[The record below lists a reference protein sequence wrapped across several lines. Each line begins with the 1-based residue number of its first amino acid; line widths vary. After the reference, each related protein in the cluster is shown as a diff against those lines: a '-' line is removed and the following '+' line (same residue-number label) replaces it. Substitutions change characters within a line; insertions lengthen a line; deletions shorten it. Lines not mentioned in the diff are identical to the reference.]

1 MNWKKACAAAALA
14 AALAGAAASAAAQQL
29 AEGVAA
35 IVNDAVISTYDVRV
49 RANMLL
55 VSAGIQSTPEM
66 MERARAQAIRDL
78 IDERLQLQEYRARTE
93 NTISQDSIDRR
104 IGDIARSNNLTPEQF
119 IASLA
124 QAGVP
129 ISTLRQQ
136 IEADIAWQSLMG
148 GMYGSRL
155 RISEVEIRETQER
168 LAASA
173 TRPQYLIS
181 EIFLPANSEQEFQ
194 DMMQGGMRL
203 IQEMQNGAP
212 FPLVAR
218 QFSASPTAAAGGDV
232 GWIGASELAPELQPI
247 AERLQPGQVSLPV
260 RTPNGVYIIA
270 LRERRAGAA
279 EGATSMVSLRQ
290 ITAPA
295 ARINQ
300 LQRAQ
305 SRISGCGALER
316 EANTVGGG
324 AAVVDLGRAVESDL
338 SPDVRAR
345 IGGVATGS
353 ASAPVVSGD
362 TANIFVVCAR
372 EAGGAAVPSREEIEG
387 RLREREMTM
396 LSDRYLRNLRR
407 EATIITRQ

>member
-1 MNWKKACAAAALA
+1 MKWKQACAAAALA
-14 AALAGAAASAAAQQL
+14 AALAGTAAPAAAQL

-66 MERARAQAIRDL
+66 LERARAQAMRDL
-78 IDERLQLQEYRARTE
+78 VDERLQLQETARFDVAVTPE
-93 NTISQDSIDRR
+93 QIETR
-104 IGDIARSNNLTPEQF
+104 IGDIARSNEMTPEQF
-119 IASLA
+119 TASLA
-124 QAGVP
+124 RAGVP

-136 IEADIAWQSLMG
+136 IQADIAWQRLMG

-155 RISEVEIRETQER
+155 RVSEVEIRETQER

-181 EIFLPANSEQEFQ
+181 EIFLPADSEPEFQ
-194 DMMQGGMRL
+194 EMMQGGMRL

-232 GWIGASELAPELQPI
+232 GWIGANELAPELQPI
-247 AERLQPGQVSLPV
+247 AERLQAGQVSLPI
-260 RTPNGVYIIA
+260 RTPTGVYIIA

-279 EGATSMVSLRQ
+279 QGATSLVSLRQ

-295 ARINQ
+295 ARLNQ

-305 SRISGCGALER
+305 SRISGCGGLER
-316 EANTVGGG
+316 EANAIGGG

-338 SPDVRAR
+338 APDVRAR
-345 IGGVATGS
+345 LNGVATGS
-353 ASAPVVSGD
+353 ATAPVVSGD
-362 TANIFVVCAR
+362 QANIFVVCAR

-387 RLREREMTM
+387 RLRERELTM

>member
-14 AALAGAAASAAAQQL
+14 AALAGAAAPVAAQQL

-78 IDERLQLQEYRARTE
+78 IDERLQIQESARFEVTVTPDQI
-93 NTISQDSIDRR
+93 NTR
-104 IGDIARSNNLTPEQF
+104 IGDIARSNEMTAEQF
-119 IASLA
+119 AASLA
-124 QAGVP
+124 RAGVP

-136 IEADIAWQSLMG
+136 IEADIAWQRLMG

-181 EIFLPANSEQEFQ
+181 EIFLPASTEQEFQ
-194 DMMQGGMRL
+194 EMQQGGMRL

-212 FPLVAR
+212 FPMVAR

-260 RTPNGVYIIA
+260 RTPTGVYIIA

-279 EGATSMVSLRQ
+279 EGATTMVSLRQ

-295 ARINQ
+295 SRMSQ

-305 SRISGCGALER
+305 SRISGCGSLDR
-316 EANTVGGG
+316 EANTIGGG

-338 SPDVRAR
+338 SADVRSR
-345 IGGVATGS
+345 IAGVATGA
-353 ASAPVVSGD
+353 ASTPVLSGD

-387 RLREREMTM
+387 RLRERELTM

-407 EATIITRQ
+407 EATIITR

>member
-1 MNWKKACAAAALA
+1 MKWKQACAAAALA
-14 AALAGAAASAAAQQL
+14 AALAGTAAPASAQL

-35 IVNDAVISTYDVRV
+35 IVNDAAISTYDVRV

-55 VSAGIQSTPEM
+55 VSAGIQSTPDM
-66 MERARAQAIRDL
+66 QERARAQAMRDL
-78 IDERLQLQEYRARTE
+78 IDEVLQLQETSKFSVAVTPE
-93 NTISQDSIDRR
+93 QIDGR
-104 IGDIARSNNLTPEQF
+104 INDIARSNEMTSEQF
-119 IASLA
+119 IGSLA
-124 QAGVP
+124 RAGVP

-136 IEADIAWQSLMG
+136 IEADISWQRLMS

-155 RISEVEIRETQER
+155 RVSEVEIRETQER
-168 LAASA
+168 LAAAA

-181 EIFLPANSEQEFQ
+181 EIFLPANSEGEFQ
-194 DMMQGGMRL
+194 EMMQGGMRL

-232 GWIGASELAPELQPI
+232 GWIAATELAPELQPV

-260 RTPNGVYIIA
+260 RTPTGVYIIA

-279 EGATSMVSLRQ
+279 QGATSLVSLRQ
-290 ITAPA
+290 IVAPA
-295 ARINQ
+295 TRMAQLQRTVARIN
-300 LQRAQ
+300 
-305 SRISGCGALER
+305 GCGSLER
-316 EANTVGGG
+316 EVANVGGG
-324 AAVVDLGRAVESDL
+324 ASVVDLGRAVESDL
-338 SPDVRAR
+338 SADVRSR
-345 IGGVATGS
+345 IANVAAGS
-353 ASAPVVSGD
+353 ATAPVVNGEE
-362 TANIFVVCAR
+362 ANVFVVCAR
-372 EAGGAAVPSREEIEG
+372 QAGGAAVPSREEIEG

>member
-1 MNWKKACAAAALA
+1 MKFKQACAAVALA
-14 AALAGAAASAAAQQL
+14 AALAGTAAPAAAQL

-66 MERARAQAIRDL
+66 LERARAQAIQDL
-78 IDERLQLQEYRARTE
+78 VDERLQLQESARFEVTV
-93 NTISQDSIDRR
+93 
-104 IGDIARSNNLTPEQF
+104 TPEQVDSRINDIAQSNEMTSEQF
-119 IASLA
+119 AASLA
-124 QAGVP
+124 RAGVP

-136 IEADIAWQSLMG
+136 IEADIAWQRLMG
-148 GMYGSRL
+148 GVYGSRL
-155 RISEVEIRETQER
+155 RVSEVEIRDTQER

-181 EIFLPANSEQEFQ
+181 EIFLPANSEPEFQ
-194 DMMQGGMRL
+194 EMMQGGMRL

-212 FPLVAR
+212 FPMVAR

-270 LRERRAGAA
+270 LRERRAGAP
-279 EGATSMVSLRQ
+279 EGATTLVALRQ
-290 ITAPA
+290 ITAAA
-295 ARINQ
+295 ARMSQ
-300 LQRAQ
+300 LQRTQ

-316 EANTVGGG
+316 EANTIGGG
-324 AAVVDLGRAVESDL
+324 ATVVDLGRAVESDL

-345 IGGVATGS
+345 ISGVATGS

>member
-1 MNWKKACAAAALA
+1 MNIKQACAAALA
-14 AALAGAAASAAAQQL
+14 VAALAGAPAPASAQL

-35 IVNDAVISTYDVRV
+35 IVNDSVISTYDVRV

-66 MERARAQAIRDL
+66 LERARAQALDEL
-78 IDERLQLQEYRARTE
+78 IDERLQIQEYRSRADTPV
-93 NTISQDSIDRR
+93 NPDSIDRR
-104 IGDIARSNNLTPEQF
+104 IGDIARSNNLTSEQF
-119 IASLA
+119 VESLA
-124 QAGVP
+124 AAGVP
-129 ISTLRQQ
+129 VSTLRQQ
-136 IEADIAWQSLMG
+136 IEADIAWQALMNG
-148 GMYGSRL
+148 LYGSRL
-155 RISEVEIRETQER
+155 RISEIEVRETQER

-181 EIFLPANSEQEFQ
+181 EIFLPASNEGEFQ
-194 DMMQGGMRL
+194 NMMQGGMRL

-232 GWIGASELAPELQPI
+232 GWIAASELAPELQPI

-270 LRERRAGAA
+270 LRERREGLS
-279 EGATSMVSLRQ
+279 EGASTVISLRQ
-290 ITAPA
+290 VTAPA
-295 ARINQ
+295 ARLAQ

-305 SRISGCGALER
+305 SRINGCGALER
-316 EANTVGGG
+316 EANTFGGS
-324 AAVVDLGRAVESDL
+324 VVDLGRAVESDL
-338 SPDVRAR
+338 SADVRSR
-345 IGGVATGS
+345 IDGVANGR
-353 ASAPVVSGD
+353 ASTAVVNGD
-362 TANIFVVCAR
+362 TANIFVVCQR
-372 EAGGAAVPSREEIEG
+372 EAGGAAVPSREEIEA
-387 RLREREMTM
+387 RLREREMSM

>member
-1 MNWKKACAAAALA
+1 MKWKQACAAAALA
-14 AALAGAAASAAAQQL
+14 AALAGTAAPASAQL

-35 IVNDAVISTYDVRV
+35 IVNDAAISTYDVRV

-55 VSAGIQSTPEM
+55 VSAGIQSTPDM
-66 MERARAQAIRDL
+66 QERARAQAMRDL
-78 IDERLQLQEYRARTE
+78 IDEVLQLQETSKFSVAVTPE
-93 NTISQDSIDRR
+93 QIDGR
-104 IGDIARSNNLTPEQF
+104 INDIARSNEMTSEQF
-119 IASLA
+119 IGSLA
-124 QAGVP
+124 RAGVP

-136 IEADIAWQSLMG
+136 IEADISWQRLMS

-155 RISEVEIRETQER
+155 RVSEVEIRETQER
-168 LAASA
+168 LAAAA

-181 EIFLPANSEQEFQ
+181 EIFLPANSEGEFQ
-194 DMMQGGMRL
+194 EMMQGGMRL

-232 GWIGASELAPELQPI
+232 GWIAATELAPELQPV

-260 RTPNGVYIIA
+260 RTPTGVYIIA

-279 EGATSMVSLRQ
+279 QGATSLVSLRQ
-290 ITAPA
+290 IVAPA
-295 ARINQ
+295 TRMAQLQRTVARIN
-300 LQRAQ
+300 
-305 SRISGCGALER
+305 GCGSLER
-316 EANTVGGG
+316 EVANVGGG
-324 AAVVDLGRAVESDL
+324 ASVVDLGRAVEADL
-338 SPDVRAR
+338 SADVRSR
-345 IGGVATGS
+345 IANVAAGS
-353 ASAPVVSGD
+353 ATAPVVNGEE
-362 TANIFVVCAR
+362 ANVFVVCAR
-372 EAGGAAVPSREEIEG
+372 QAGGAAVPSREEIEG